1 MAEQRFRSIVL
12 SQSERYRSVAPE
24 YHPSQWS
31 VPAASQLFL
40 QLSKNSQSPRR
51 FIAAHQRPAK
61 VTFLR
66 IGIHTSRSKSL
77 ESAALKA
84 GELGANTFQIFSA
97 SPRMWRAVP
106 PDTTDIRRLRTARER
121 LDLFPLT
128 IHANYLVNL
137 ATCDPVI
144 RERSIV
150 SFRGELDRAAAIG
163 AEYLVLH
170 PGSYKGQSMEQG
182 VAAFVLG
189 LAEAA
194 RGFKAPGLTVL
205 LENTVGSGCQIGS
218 RFEELRMIRD
228 LAAAETDLPLAYCLD
243 TCHLFAAGFN
253 VANAA
258 ELDGAVAAADEILG
272 LDLVRVIHAN
282 DSKGEL
288 GSRLDRHENI
298 GQGKIGERGFRLIL
312 NHAGLREKA
321 FILETPVDEEGDDLR
336 NVEALKRLARRVARP
351 AVRIG

>member
-1 MAEQRFRSIVL
+1 M
-12 SQSERYRSVAPE
+12 
-24 YHPSQWS
+24 
-31 VPAASQLFL
+31 
-40 QLSKNSQSPRR
+40 
-51 FIAAHQRPAK
+51 
-61 VTFLR
+61 
-66 IGIHTSRSKSL
+66 
-77 ESAALKA
+77 KA

-97 SPRMWRAVP
+97 SPRMWRAVA
-106 PDTTDIRRLRTARER
+106 PDTADIRRFRSARER
-121 LDLFPLT
+121 FDLFPLA

-170 PGSYKGQSMEQG
+170 PGSYKGQSIEQG
-182 VAAFVLG
+182 VRALVRG

-194 RGFKAPGLTVL
+194 RGFEAPGLTVL

-218 RFEELRMIRD
+218 RLEELRMIRE

-243 TCHLFAAGFN
+243 TCHLFAAGYN

-258 ELDGAVAAADEILG
+258 ELDGTVAAADEILQ
-272 LDLVRVIHAN
+272 LNRVRVIHAN
-282 DSKGEL
+282 DSKGDL

-298 GQGKIGERGFRLIL
+298 GEGRIGENGFRLIL

-336 NVEALKRLARRVARP
+336 NVEALKRLSKPVKRSKLP
-351 AVRIG
+351 RIRTG